1 MYIYINENT
10 RIMKNHMGA
19 LVVKETSTDIIAFN
33 INPSAVE
40 IFLLCDGT
48 NTINDIVKYIEE
60 KYEIDD
66 KNDLYH
72 NIATFIGEYKQKGIL
87 NTSEYI
93 DKKIINHIGNENLII
108 PFKLSLELTNKCQL
122 RCKHCFNLSGQARE
136 NEINIQ
142 EFINIAKNFS
152 TLGTQEI
159 FITGGEAFLKPEI
172 DKLIAFS
179 AKNFNNVTIASNGYS
194 IDEDIIKLISLFP
207 NIRIQISIDG
217 TEYNHDKIR
226 GVKGAFKNSIN
237 NIKKIKSYNIPITIA
252 FTMNYENMNDL
263 DYVIDKVKGLG
274 CQGITISSTSD
285 TGRAKDNNMG
295 KVIENFS
302 DIILEAG
309 KKFEDDSFS
318 ISRELC
324 DDEIEI
330 LENEIPCAN
339 KCGAGYKIIHIFS
352 NGEISLCPSIK
363 NIKLGSIHDT
373 IEKILNYKNI
383 EKAMNIP
390 TPNKK
395 ICGDCLNYKS
405 CGKCIANMLNKTKE
419 ECAIVRELSI

>member
-1 MYIYINENT
+1 MYIYIKENT

-93 DKKIINHIGNENLII
+93 DKKIINHIGNEDLII

-285 TGRAKDNNMG
+285 TGRAKDNNM
-295 KVIENFS
+295 
-302 DIILEAG
+302 
-309 KKFEDDSFS
+309 
-318 ISRELC
+318 
-324 DDEIEI
+324 
-330 LENEIPCAN
+330 
-339 KCGAGYKIIHIFS
+339 
-352 NGEISLCPSIK
+352 
-363 NIKLGSIHDT
+363 
-373 IEKILNYKNI
+373 
-383 EKAMNIP
+383 
-390 TPNKK
+390 
-395 ICGDCLNYKS
+395 
-405 CGKCIANMLNKTKE
+405 
-419 ECAIVRELSI
+419 